1 MSTRMLQKS
10 NAQVRVYRDP
20 EELALKAARLFAR
33 LADQY
38 VIGCGRF
45 TVALSGGST
54 PKAMFS
60 VLATEPFLD
69 TVPWT
74 SIYFFWGDERCV
86 PPDHPDSNYRMTSET
101 LLSKVPVPPANVF
114 RIPAELPD
122 PDRAAEEYTATLTQ
136 FFLAGP
142 GANRTGTA
150 PLSNVPRFDLV
161 FLGMGPDGHT
171 ASLFPHTAALESA
184 EQIAVANYVEKF
196 KTHRIT
202 LTAAT
207 INNARNV
214 TFLAA
219 GQDKAE
225 TLRSV
230 LEGSHQPEL
239 YPSQLIR
246 PRNGTLLWLVDE
258 AAARLLGEFRQ
269 GDSNRDRQD

>member
-1 MSTRMLQKS
+1 MLQKS

-20 EELALKAARLFAR
+20 DELALKAARLFAR
-33 LADQY
+33 RADQY

-45 TVALSGGST
+45 TVVLSGGST

-60 VLATEPFLD
+60 VLAAEPFLD
-69 TVPWT
+69 TVPWS

-86 PPDHPDSNYRMTSET
+86 PADHPDSNYRMTREA
-101 LLSKVPVPPANVF
+101 LLSKVPVPPQNVF
-114 RIPAELPD
+114 RISGDLPD
-122 PDRAAEEYTATLTQ
+122 PEKAAEEYTATLTQ

-150 PLSNVPRFDLV
+150 PLSNVPRFDLM

-171 ASLFPHTAALESA
+171 ASLFPHTAALEA
-184 EQIAVANYVEKF
+184 GEQIAVANYVEKF

-225 TLRSV
+225 TLRNV
-230 LEGSHQPEL
+230 LEGSYQPDV

-246 PRNGTLLWLVDE
+246 PHNGSLLWLVDE
-258 AAARLLGEFRQ
+258 AAARLLGGFRQ
-269 GDSNRDRQD
+269 ENLNRDRG

>member
-1 MSTRMLQKS
+1 MSTRMLQRSK
-10 NAQVRVYRDP
+10 AQIRVYRDP
-20 EELALKAARLFAR
+20 GELALKAARLFAR

-60 VLATEPFLD
+60 VLAAEPFLN
-69 TVPWT
+69 TVPWS

-86 PPDHPDSNYRMTSET
+86 PPDHPDSNYRMTHDA
-101 LLSKVPVPPANVF
+101 LLSKVPVPSQNVF
-114 RIPAELPD
+114 RIPAEMPD
-122 PDRAAEEYTATLTQ
+122 PKRAAEEYSALLVK
-136 FFLAGP
+136 FFLSGP
-142 GANRTGTA
+142 EANRTGTA
-150 PLSNVPRFDLV
+150 PLSSLPRFDLV

-171 ASLFPHTAALESA
+171 ASLFPHTTALQA
-184 EQIAVANYVEKF
+184 GDQIAVANYVEKF
-196 KTHRIT
+196 KAHRIT

-219 GQDKAE
+219 GEDKAE
-225 TLRSV
+225 TLRNV
-230 LEGSHQPEL
+230 LEGGYQPDL

-246 PRNGTLLWLVDE
+246 PSNGTLLWMVDE
-258 AAARLLGEFRQ
+258 AAARLLADQHQAE
-269 GDSNRDRQD
+269 